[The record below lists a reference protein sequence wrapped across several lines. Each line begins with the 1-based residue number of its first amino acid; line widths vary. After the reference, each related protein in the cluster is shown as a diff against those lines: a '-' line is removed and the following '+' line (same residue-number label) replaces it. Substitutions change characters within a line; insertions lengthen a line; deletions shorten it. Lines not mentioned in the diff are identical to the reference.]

1 MNACGDRFDVEL
13 RFFFVLAK
21 RADTLELC
29 PVQGIVRRT
38 IFDESY
44 LAYAY
49 IAHCMWEATKKRKP
63 QKIRALFSVV
73 GNADGRHVLWSTVPL
88 DWAVSSVSSEL
99 LLGINELELLKSE
112 LFSAVFPY
120 MKK

>member
-1 MNACGDRFDVEL
+1 MHAEIDLTLSFV
-13 RFFFVLAK
+13 FFFVLAK

-63 QKIRALFSVV
+63 QKNSSTLFSC
-73 GNADGRHVLWSTVPL
+73 W
-88 DWAVSSVSSEL
+88 
-99 LLGINELELLKSE
+99 
-112 LFSAVFPY
+112 
-120 MKK
+120 